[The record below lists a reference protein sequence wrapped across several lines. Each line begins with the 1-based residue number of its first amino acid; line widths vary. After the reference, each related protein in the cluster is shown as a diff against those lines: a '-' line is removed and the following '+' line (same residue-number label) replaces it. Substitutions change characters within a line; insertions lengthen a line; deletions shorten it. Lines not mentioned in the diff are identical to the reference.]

1 MRIAFFGIC
10 LTATLLAG
18 AVSSNQDSVNELMAD
33 LGDTMLRMLPAAYS
47 EAPDRT
53 LLLEN
58 LVRLEYLLKKAAPH
72 FDAAENG
79 SNVTLSLLQQRLA
92 DARQFGTLTNPA
104 MLQRTVSDAFT
115 LCASCH
121 VQDGKVRQALGVS
134 RLHELDE
141 YLAVEYSFLTRDYDA
156 ALISSKN
163 YFKQDER
170 SSRRDDIV
178 LQRMLMIGVEVNRD
192 FASTSKH
199 LTEVLP
205 YLGEADHN
213 RSRVTDWLSV
223 LARLDEDEDPLQSPL
238 GNNLRLLDRFLS
250 KEWPEI
256 RTLLSYSEQEAYWVV
271 IRGEL
276 NRHLLEQPRQRDL
289 PQVYYWLAVTDREL
303 QYRFYGSLSRAY
315 LESCVVDF
323 PKSPWAPRCLDEY
336 EFLALISF
344 SGSAGTNIPPEVYE
358 RIEEMRRLLQRQ

>member
-1 MRIAFFGIC
+1 MRIAFFGIF
-10 LTATLLAG
+10 LTVTLLAG
-18 AVSSNQDSVNELMAD
+18 AANSNQDSVNELMAD

-47 EAPDRT
+47 EKPDRT

-79 SNVTLSLLQQRLA
+79 SDVTLSLLQARLA
-92 DARQFGTLTNPA
+92 EARQFGTRTNST

-141 YLAVEYSFLTRDYDA
+141 YLAVEYSFLTRDYAA
-156 ALISSKN
+156 ALVSSQN

-170 SSRRDDIV
+170 SSSRDDIV
-178 LQRMLMIGVEVNRD
+178 LRRMLMIGVEVNRD
-192 FASTSKH
+192 FVATSKY
-199 LTEVLP
+199 LAEILP
-205 YLGEADHN
+205 YLEEADHN
-213 RSRVTDWLSV
+213 RSRVEDWLRV
-223 LARLDEDEDPLQSPL
+223 MARLDGDTDPLQSPL
-238 GNNLRLLDRFLS
+238 TSNLRQLDRFLS

-276 NRHLLEQPRQRDL
+276 NRHLMNQPHKRDL
-289 PQVYYWLAVTDREL
+289 PQIYYWLAVTDREL

-336 EFLALISF
+336 EFLTLISF

-358 RIEEMRRLLQRQ
+358 RIEEMRKLLNKK